1 MNLDAQHDRTALPPA
16 PVPATTQPIQPI
28 QQTTDPAAQ
37 GRGDASADR
46 PEGEPAET
54 PTNAFEAFGSFPG

>member
-1 MNLDAQHDRTALPPA
+1 MTLDAQHDRTDPSLA
-16 PVPATTQPIQPI
+16 PVSAPTRSL

-37 GRGDASADR
+37 ECGAAAADR
-46 PEGEPAET
+46 PEAEPVPT

>member
-16 PVPATTQPIQPI
+16 PAPTHPI

-37 GRGDASADR
+37 GRIDETAER
-46 PEGEPAET
+46 PEGEPAAT
-54 PTNAFEAFGSFPG
+54 PTNAFEAFGSFSG